1 MQALHLL
8 CCYRRCCEIPCP
20 DVSPLVWACHVHN
33 LKDCRRL
40 REPLHVFKTHQ
51 HTEPQI
57 PTPLLQAT
65 SRGHKTYSRCSN
77 LFCETIA
84 DSLQCTPPVERSHH
98 VRPHEIM
105 TLSESISSNHRRIS
119 SIHTRDSRKAEMP
132 GSLCQPI
139 PQILGRMCPRYS
151 LKTCP
156 SVYFSFVGCDAVKD
170 AD

>member
-1 MQALHLL
+1 MSRLSSGHAT
-8 CCYRRCCEIPCP
+8 CMTSKIA
-20 DVSPLVWACHVHN
+20 DACANRSTCSKHIN
-33 LKDCRRL
+33 TLNQK
-40 REPLHVFKTHQ
+40 
-51 HTEPQI
+51 I

-65 SRGHKTYSRCSN
+65 SRGHKKYSRCSN

-156 SVYFSFVGCDAVKD
+156 SVYSSFVGCDAVKD